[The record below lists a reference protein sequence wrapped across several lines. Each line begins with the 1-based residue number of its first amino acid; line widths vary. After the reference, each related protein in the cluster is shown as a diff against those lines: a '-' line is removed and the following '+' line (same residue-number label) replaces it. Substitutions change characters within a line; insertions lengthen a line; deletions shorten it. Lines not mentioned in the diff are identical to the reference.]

1 MKITDLIACF
11 IREALEKMDGVA
23 ELSRSEMAK
32 QFHCS
37 PSQINYVI
45 ATRFSPE
52 RGYLVESRRGG
63 GGYIRLMQ
71 VSNDCDAM
79 ATHVLGSIGNSIDP
93 LSVRAIVANLE
104 ATGVLTM
111 EQARMI
117 ETAISEAALR
127 PSDSNERMP
136 CEPAFLSICCCKLFV
151 FQRRAKRNEMST
163 LRQQ

>member
-1 MKITDLIACF
+1 MEERMKITDLIACF

-127 PSDSNERMP
+127 PSDSNERD
-136 CEPAFLSICCCKLFV
+136 ALRASIFKHMLLQIICLPKEG
-151 FQRRAKRNEMST
+151 KTE
-163 LRQQ
+163 